1 MKTIILAIEKLK
13 RPWQPR
19 RQPVREDGQQDGGE
33 DENQDEGG
41 ARQHLFFLYLFTF
54 LYFIFFVFGRQH
66 LVEEKVKPWF
76 PQLVR
81 HLVLDSEAREVPL
94 TVVKSVAL
102 LTSGA
107 VYCGTSLKLLST
119 KKS

>member
-41 ARQHLFFLYLFTF
+41 ARQHLFFYIYSLFYISYFLYLAANT
-54 LYFIFFVFGRQH
+54 
-66 LVEEKVKPWF
+66 
-76 PQLVR
+76 
-81 HLVLDSEAREVPL
+81 
-94 TVVKSVAL
+94 
-102 LTSGA
+102 
-107 VYCGTSLKLLST
+107 
-119 KKS
+119 

>member
-41 ARQHLFFLYLFTF
+41 ACQHLF
-54 LYFIFFVFGRQH
+54 
-66 LVEEKVKPWF
+66 
-76 PQLVR
+76 
-81 HLVLDSEAREVPL
+81 
-94 TVVKSVAL
+94 
-102 LTSGA
+102 
-107 VYCGTSLKLLST
+107 
-119 KKS
+119 

>member
-1 MKTIILAIEKLK
+1 MK

-41 ARQHLFFLYLFTF
+41 ARQHLFFYIYSF
-54 LYFIFFVFGRQH
+54 FIFHIFIFSRQH

-76 PQLVR
+76 TQLVR